1 MDLKYRFQHNPQ
13 PSRPLDSFRNT
24 NSVSRPTLEQ
34 RDSQSGGGALNRF
47 KKKTEAGKAPEGQF
61 KKYMLE
67 ANNVFYENRPEVKT
81 KEDLKFCRCALLS
94 IWLFLAVSYF
104 LVGRISAYE
113 GQCPPGARCGVFV
126 HCPEYF

>member
-61 KKYMLE
+61 K
-67 ANNVFYENRPEVKT
+67 NRPEVKT